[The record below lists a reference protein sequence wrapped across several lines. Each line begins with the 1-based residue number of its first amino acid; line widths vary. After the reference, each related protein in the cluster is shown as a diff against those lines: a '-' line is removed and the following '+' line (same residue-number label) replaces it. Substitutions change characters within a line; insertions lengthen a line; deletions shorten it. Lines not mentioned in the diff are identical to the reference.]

1 MKLKLI
7 SILGCYTSKESSSH
21 ACEEYVIRMGVQYHL
36 DPKNRITC
44 IWVPPAKSIGST
56 LHLRASDYKLDQM
69 DDKIEGFE
77 NDISCQ

>member
-1 MKLKLI
+1 MPVKNMSLEWGSNI
-7 SILGCYTSKESSSH
+7 IWT
-21 ACEEYVIRMGVQYHL
+21 
-36 DPKNRITC
+36 PKNRITC

-77 NDISCQ
+77 NDMSCQ